1 MNYTRE
7 RKIIIMMHNDKIEEK
22 LKTLPDNPGVYLMK
36 NSNGKI
42 IYVGKAV
49 VLKNRVRQYFRKTEK
64 TARIEKMV
72 SLIHDFEYIITDTED
87 EALILECNLIKKY
100 KPKFNVLLKDDKTYP
115 YIKVGEKNGRPLI
128 QLTRNLVKDGSKYY
142 GPYPSVW
149 SAKEMIK
156 YIKDIYMSIL
166 NRPFLDETLKNEEKE
181 KIYQEIEC
189 YLGNIDKDIK
199 KLKEQMEKASDNQ
212 EFERAIELRDRITN
226 LERAGKKQKVSNFLH
241 KSIDVI
247 GIAGN
252 NLETHLTIF
261 EVRGSNLDNKKTII
275 LKDTEDIEQEE
286 IIENYIMQ
294 TYGAS
299 DNTLDIPEKIMVKQI
314 LPHHNSLEKIISE
327 KIGNKVEII
336 VPKKGEKL
344 KFVELAEQNSQI
356 SLKNSTRNEEIILNE
371 LKQLLSL
378 KDIPRRIEMYDISNI
393 SGDYTVAGIATLIN
407 GKISKKDFRKFN
419 IKETIGQN
427 DFASMKEIIT
437 RRLKHTLDGKIGLRK
452 YSRYDNSR
460 WWKRSAY

>member
-7 RKIIIMMHNDKIEEK
+7 RKIIIMMHNDDKIEEK

-115 YIKVGEKNGRPLI
+115 YIKVGEKNGKPII

-181 KIYQEIEC
+181 KIY
-189 YLGNIDKDIK
+189 
-199 KLKEQMEKASDNQ
+199 
-212 EFERAIELRDRITN
+212 
-226 LERAGKKQKVSNFLH
+226 
-241 KSIDVI
+241 
-247 GIAGN
+247 
-252 NLETHLTIF
+252 
-261 EVRGSNLDNKKTII
+261 
-275 LKDTEDIEQEE
+275 
-286 IIENYIMQ
+286 
-294 TYGAS
+294 
-299 DNTLDIPEKIMVKQI
+299 
-314 LPHHNSLEKIISE
+314 
-327 KIGNKVEII
+327 
-336 VPKKGEKL
+336 
-344 KFVELAEQNSQI
+344 
-356 SLKNSTRNEEIILNE
+356 
-371 LKQLLSL
+371 
-378 KDIPRRIEMYDISNI
+378 
-393 SGDYTVAGIATLIN
+393 
-407 GKISKKDFRKFN
+407 
-419 IKETIGQN
+419 
-427 DFASMKEIIT
+427 KEIK
-437 RRLKHTLDGKIGLRK
+437 RVLSRK
-452 YSRYDNSR
+452 Y
-460 WWKRSAY
+460 

>member
-7 RKIIIMMHNDKIEEK
+7 RKIIIMMHNDDKIEEK

-49 VLKNRVRQYFRKTEK
+49 ILKNRVRQYFRKTEK

-115 YIKVGEKNGRPLI
+115 YIKVGEKNGKPII

-181 KIYQEIEC
+181 KIYQEI
-189 YLGNIDKDIK
+189 K
-199 KLKEQMEKASDNQ
+199 
-212 EFERAIELRDRITN
+212 R
-226 LERAGKKQKVSNFLH
+226 V
-241 KSIDVI
+241 
-247 GIAGN
+247 
-252 NLETHLTIF
+252 
-261 EVRGSNLDNKKTII
+261 
-275 LKDTEDIEQEE
+275 
-286 IIENYIMQ
+286 
-294 TYGAS
+294 
-299 DNTLDIPEKIMVKQI
+299 
-314 LPHHNSLEKIISE
+314 
-327 KIGNKVEII
+327 
-336 VPKKGEKL
+336 
-344 KFVELAEQNSQI
+344 
-356 SLKNSTRNEEIILNE
+356 
-371 LKQLLSL
+371 LS
-378 KDIPRRIEMYDISNI
+378 
-393 SGDYTVAGIATLIN
+393 
-407 GKISKKDFRKFN
+407 
-419 IKETIGQN
+419 
-427 DFASMKEIIT
+427 
-437 RRLKHTLDGKIGLRK
+437 RK
-452 YSRYDNSR
+452 YR
-460 WWKRSAY
+460 

>member
-7 RKIIIMMHNDKIEEK
+7 RKIIIMMHNDDKIEEK

-166 NRPFLDETLKNEEKE
+166 NRPFLDENLKNEEKE
-181 KIYQEIEC
+181 KIYQEI
-189 YLGNIDKDIK
+189 K
-199 KLKEQMEKASDNQ
+199 
-212 EFERAIELRDRITN
+212 R
-226 LERAGKKQKVSNFLH
+226 V
-241 KSIDVI
+241 
-247 GIAGN
+247 
-252 NLETHLTIF
+252 
-261 EVRGSNLDNKKTII
+261 
-275 LKDTEDIEQEE
+275 
-286 IIENYIMQ
+286 
-294 TYGAS
+294 
-299 DNTLDIPEKIMVKQI
+299 
-314 LPHHNSLEKIISE
+314 
-327 KIGNKVEII
+327 
-336 VPKKGEKL
+336 
-344 KFVELAEQNSQI
+344 
-356 SLKNSTRNEEIILNE
+356 
-371 LKQLLSL
+371 LS
-378 KDIPRRIEMYDISNI
+378 
-393 SGDYTVAGIATLIN
+393 
-407 GKISKKDFRKFN
+407 
-419 IKETIGQN
+419 
-427 DFASMKEIIT
+427 
-437 RRLKHTLDGKIGLRK
+437 RK
-452 YSRYDNSR
+452 YR
-460 WWKRSAY
+460 

>member
-128 QLTRNLVKDGSKYY
+128 QLTRNLAKDGSKYY

-181 KIYQEIEC
+181 KIYQEI
-189 YLGNIDKDIK
+189 K
-199 KLKEQMEKASDNQ
+199 
-212 EFERAIELRDRITN
+212 R
-226 LERAGKKQKVSNFLH
+226 V
-241 KSIDVI
+241 
-247 GIAGN
+247 
-252 NLETHLTIF
+252 
-261 EVRGSNLDNKKTII
+261 
-275 LKDTEDIEQEE
+275 
-286 IIENYIMQ
+286 
-294 TYGAS
+294 
-299 DNTLDIPEKIMVKQI
+299 
-314 LPHHNSLEKIISE
+314 
-327 KIGNKVEII
+327 
-336 VPKKGEKL
+336 
-344 KFVELAEQNSQI
+344 
-356 SLKNSTRNEEIILNE
+356 
-371 LKQLLSL
+371 LS
-378 KDIPRRIEMYDISNI
+378 
-393 SGDYTVAGIATLIN
+393 
-407 GKISKKDFRKFN
+407 
-419 IKETIGQN
+419 
-427 DFASMKEIIT
+427 
-437 RRLKHTLDGKIGLRK
+437 RK
-452 YSRYDNSR
+452 YR
-460 WWKRSAY
+460 

>member
-1 MNYTRE
+1 MNYIRE

-22 LKTLPDNPGVYLMK
+22 LSTLPENPGVYLMK

-49 VLKNRVRQYFRKTEK
+49 VLKNRVRQYFRKNEK

-181 KIYQEIEC
+181 KIYQEI
-189 YLGNIDKDIK
+189 K
-199 KLKEQMEKASDNQ
+199 
-212 EFERAIELRDRITN
+212 R
-226 LERAGKKQKVSNFLH
+226 V
-241 KSIDVI
+241 
-247 GIAGN
+247 
-252 NLETHLTIF
+252 
-261 EVRGSNLDNKKTII
+261 
-275 LKDTEDIEQEE
+275 
-286 IIENYIMQ
+286 
-294 TYGAS
+294 
-299 DNTLDIPEKIMVKQI
+299 
-314 LPHHNSLEKIISE
+314 
-327 KIGNKVEII
+327 
-336 VPKKGEKL
+336 
-344 KFVELAEQNSQI
+344 
-356 SLKNSTRNEEIILNE
+356 
-371 LKQLLSL
+371 LS
-378 KDIPRRIEMYDISNI
+378 
-393 SGDYTVAGIATLIN
+393 
-407 GKISKKDFRKFN
+407 
-419 IKETIGQN
+419 
-427 DFASMKEIIT
+427 
-437 RRLKHTLDGKIGLRK
+437 RK
-452 YSRYDNSR
+452 YR
-460 WWKRSAY
+460 

>member
-1 MNYTRE
+1 MNYIRE

-128 QLTRNLVKDGSKYY
+128 QLTRNLVKDGNKYY

-181 KIYQEIEC
+181 KIYQEI
-189 YLGNIDKDIK
+189 K
-199 KLKEQMEKASDNQ
+199 
-212 EFERAIELRDRITN
+212 R
-226 LERAGKKQKVSNFLH
+226 V
-241 KSIDVI
+241 
-247 GIAGN
+247 
-252 NLETHLTIF
+252 
-261 EVRGSNLDNKKTII
+261 
-275 LKDTEDIEQEE
+275 
-286 IIENYIMQ
+286 
-294 TYGAS
+294 
-299 DNTLDIPEKIMVKQI
+299 
-314 LPHHNSLEKIISE
+314 
-327 KIGNKVEII
+327 
-336 VPKKGEKL
+336 
-344 KFVELAEQNSQI
+344 
-356 SLKNSTRNEEIILNE
+356 
-371 LKQLLSL
+371 LS
-378 KDIPRRIEMYDISNI
+378 
-393 SGDYTVAGIATLIN
+393 
-407 GKISKKDFRKFN
+407 
-419 IKETIGQN
+419 
-427 DFASMKEIIT
+427 
-437 RRLKHTLDGKIGLRK
+437 RK
-452 YSRYDNSR
+452 YR
-460 WWKRSAY
+460 

>member
-7 RKIIIMMHNDKIEEK
+7 RKIIIMMHNDKIEKK

-166 NRPFLDETLKNEEKE
+166 NRPFLDENLKNEEKE
-181 KIYQEIEC
+181 KIYQEI
-189 YLGNIDKDIK
+189 K
-199 KLKEQMEKASDNQ
+199 
-212 EFERAIELRDRITN
+212 R
-226 LERAGKKQKVSNFLH
+226 V
-241 KSIDVI
+241 
-247 GIAGN
+247 
-252 NLETHLTIF
+252 
-261 EVRGSNLDNKKTII
+261 
-275 LKDTEDIEQEE
+275 
-286 IIENYIMQ
+286 
-294 TYGAS
+294 
-299 DNTLDIPEKIMVKQI
+299 
-314 LPHHNSLEKIISE
+314 
-327 KIGNKVEII
+327 
-336 VPKKGEKL
+336 
-344 KFVELAEQNSQI
+344 
-356 SLKNSTRNEEIILNE
+356 
-371 LKQLLSL
+371 LS
-378 KDIPRRIEMYDISNI
+378 
-393 SGDYTVAGIATLIN
+393 
-407 GKISKKDFRKFN
+407 
-419 IKETIGQN
+419 
-427 DFASMKEIIT
+427 
-437 RRLKHTLDGKIGLRK
+437 RK
-452 YSRYDNSR
+452 YR
-460 WWKRSAY
+460 

>member
-42 IYVGKAV
+42 IYVGKAI

-181 KIYQEIEC
+181 KIYQEI
-189 YLGNIDKDIK
+189 K
-199 KLKEQMEKASDNQ
+199 
-212 EFERAIELRDRITN
+212 R
-226 LERAGKKQKVSNFLH
+226 V
-241 KSIDVI
+241 
-247 GIAGN
+247 
-252 NLETHLTIF
+252 
-261 EVRGSNLDNKKTII
+261 
-275 LKDTEDIEQEE
+275 
-286 IIENYIMQ
+286 
-294 TYGAS
+294 
-299 DNTLDIPEKIMVKQI
+299 
-314 LPHHNSLEKIISE
+314 
-327 KIGNKVEII
+327 
-336 VPKKGEKL
+336 
-344 KFVELAEQNSQI
+344 
-356 SLKNSTRNEEIILNE
+356 
-371 LKQLLSL
+371 LS
-378 KDIPRRIEMYDISNI
+378 
-393 SGDYTVAGIATLIN
+393 
-407 GKISKKDFRKFN
+407 
-419 IKETIGQN
+419 
-427 DFASMKEIIT
+427 
-437 RRLKHTLDGKIGLRK
+437 RK
-452 YSRYDNSR
+452 YR
-460 WWKRSAY
+460 

>member
-1 MNYTRE
+1 MNYIRE

-22 LKTLPDNPGVYLMK
+22 LSTLPENPGVYLMK

-49 VLKNRVRQYFRKTEK
+49 ILKNRVRQYFRKTEK

-181 KIYQEIEC
+181 KIYQEI
-189 YLGNIDKDIK
+189 K
-199 KLKEQMEKASDNQ
+199 
-212 EFERAIELRDRITN
+212 R
-226 LERAGKKQKVSNFLH
+226 V
-241 KSIDVI
+241 
-247 GIAGN
+247 
-252 NLETHLTIF
+252 
-261 EVRGSNLDNKKTII
+261 
-275 LKDTEDIEQEE
+275 
-286 IIENYIMQ
+286 
-294 TYGAS
+294 
-299 DNTLDIPEKIMVKQI
+299 
-314 LPHHNSLEKIISE
+314 
-327 KIGNKVEII
+327 
-336 VPKKGEKL
+336 
-344 KFVELAEQNSQI
+344 
-356 SLKNSTRNEEIILNE
+356 
-371 LKQLLSL
+371 LS
-378 KDIPRRIEMYDISNI
+378 
-393 SGDYTVAGIATLIN
+393 
-407 GKISKKDFRKFN
+407 
-419 IKETIGQN
+419 
-427 DFASMKEIIT
+427 
-437 RRLKHTLDGKIGLRK
+437 RK
-452 YSRYDNSR
+452 YR
-460 WWKRSAY
+460 

>member
-115 YIKVGEKNGRPLI
+115 YIKVGEKNGKPLI

-181 KIYQEIEC
+181 KIYQEI
-189 YLGNIDKDIK
+189 K
-199 KLKEQMEKASDNQ
+199 
-212 EFERAIELRDRITN
+212 R
-226 LERAGKKQKVSNFLH
+226 V
-241 KSIDVI
+241 
-247 GIAGN
+247 
-252 NLETHLTIF
+252 
-261 EVRGSNLDNKKTII
+261 
-275 LKDTEDIEQEE
+275 
-286 IIENYIMQ
+286 
-294 TYGAS
+294 
-299 DNTLDIPEKIMVKQI
+299 
-314 LPHHNSLEKIISE
+314 
-327 KIGNKVEII
+327 
-336 VPKKGEKL
+336 
-344 KFVELAEQNSQI
+344 
-356 SLKNSTRNEEIILNE
+356 
-371 LKQLLSL
+371 LS
-378 KDIPRRIEMYDISNI
+378 
-393 SGDYTVAGIATLIN
+393 
-407 GKISKKDFRKFN
+407 
-419 IKETIGQN
+419 
-427 DFASMKEIIT
+427 
-437 RRLKHTLDGKIGLRK
+437 RK
-452 YSRYDNSR
+452 YR
-460 WWKRSAY
+460 

>member
-115 YIKVGEKNGRPLI
+115 YIKVGEKNGKPII

-166 NRPFLDETLKNEEKE
+166 NRHFLDENLKNKEKE
-181 KIYQEIEC
+181 KIYQEI
-189 YLGNIDKDIK
+189 K
-199 KLKEQMEKASDNQ
+199 
-212 EFERAIELRDRITN
+212 R
-226 LERAGKKQKVSNFLH
+226 V
-241 KSIDVI
+241 
-247 GIAGN
+247 
-252 NLETHLTIF
+252 
-261 EVRGSNLDNKKTII
+261 
-275 LKDTEDIEQEE
+275 
-286 IIENYIMQ
+286 
-294 TYGAS
+294 
-299 DNTLDIPEKIMVKQI
+299 
-314 LPHHNSLEKIISE
+314 
-327 KIGNKVEII
+327 
-336 VPKKGEKL
+336 
-344 KFVELAEQNSQI
+344 
-356 SLKNSTRNEEIILNE
+356 
-371 LKQLLSL
+371 LS
-378 KDIPRRIEMYDISNI
+378 
-393 SGDYTVAGIATLIN
+393 
-407 GKISKKDFRKFN
+407 
-419 IKETIGQN
+419 
-427 DFASMKEIIT
+427 
-437 RRLKHTLDGKIGLRK
+437 RK
-452 YSRYDNSR
+452 YR
-460 WWKRSAY
+460 

>member
-87 EALILECNLIKKY
+87 EALILECTLIKKY

-166 NRPFLDETLKNEEKE
+166 NRPFLDESLKKEEKE
-181 KIYQEIEC
+181 KIYQEI
-189 YLGNIDKDIK
+189 K
-199 KLKEQMEKASDNQ
+199 
-212 EFERAIELRDRITN
+212 R
-226 LERAGKKQKVSNFLH
+226 V
-241 KSIDVI
+241 
-247 GIAGN
+247 
-252 NLETHLTIF
+252 
-261 EVRGSNLDNKKTII
+261 
-275 LKDTEDIEQEE
+275 
-286 IIENYIMQ
+286 
-294 TYGAS
+294 
-299 DNTLDIPEKIMVKQI
+299 
-314 LPHHNSLEKIISE
+314 
-327 KIGNKVEII
+327 
-336 VPKKGEKL
+336 
-344 KFVELAEQNSQI
+344 
-356 SLKNSTRNEEIILNE
+356 
-371 LKQLLSL
+371 LS
-378 KDIPRRIEMYDISNI
+378 
-393 SGDYTVAGIATLIN
+393 
-407 GKISKKDFRKFN
+407 
-419 IKETIGQN
+419 
-427 DFASMKEIIT
+427 
-437 RRLKHTLDGKIGLRK
+437 RK
-452 YSRYDNSR
+452 Y
-460 WWKRSAY
+460 

>member
-87 EALILECNLIKKY
+87 EALILECTLIKKY

-166 NRPFLDETLKNEEKE
+166 NRPFLDENLKNEEKE
-181 KIYQEIEC
+181 KINQEI
-189 YLGNIDKDIK
+189 K
-199 KLKEQMEKASDNQ
+199 
-212 EFERAIELRDRITN
+212 R
-226 LERAGKKQKVSNFLH
+226 V
-241 KSIDVI
+241 
-247 GIAGN
+247 
-252 NLETHLTIF
+252 
-261 EVRGSNLDNKKTII
+261 
-275 LKDTEDIEQEE
+275 
-286 IIENYIMQ
+286 
-294 TYGAS
+294 
-299 DNTLDIPEKIMVKQI
+299 
-314 LPHHNSLEKIISE
+314 
-327 KIGNKVEII
+327 
-336 VPKKGEKL
+336 
-344 KFVELAEQNSQI
+344 
-356 SLKNSTRNEEIILNE
+356 
-371 LKQLLSL
+371 LS
-378 KDIPRRIEMYDISNI
+378 
-393 SGDYTVAGIATLIN
+393 
-407 GKISKKDFRKFN
+407 
-419 IKETIGQN
+419 
-427 DFASMKEIIT
+427 
-437 RRLKHTLDGKIGLRK
+437 RK
-452 YSRYDNSR
+452 YR
-460 WWKRSAY
+460 

>member
-128 QLTRNLVKDGSKYY
+128 QLTRNLAKDGSKYY

-181 KIYQEIEC
+181 KIY
-189 YLGNIDKDIK
+189 
-199 KLKEQMEKASDNQ
+199 
-212 EFERAIELRDRITN
+212 
-226 LERAGKKQKVSNFLH
+226 
-241 KSIDVI
+241 
-247 GIAGN
+247 
-252 NLETHLTIF
+252 
-261 EVRGSNLDNKKTII
+261 
-275 LKDTEDIEQEE
+275 
-286 IIENYIMQ
+286 
-294 TYGAS
+294 
-299 DNTLDIPEKIMVKQI
+299 
-314 LPHHNSLEKIISE
+314 
-327 KIGNKVEII
+327 
-336 VPKKGEKL
+336 
-344 KFVELAEQNSQI
+344 
-356 SLKNSTRNEEIILNE
+356 
-371 LKQLLSL
+371 
-378 KDIPRRIEMYDISNI
+378 
-393 SGDYTVAGIATLIN
+393 
-407 GKISKKDFRKFN
+407 
-419 IKETIGQN
+419 
-427 DFASMKEIIT
+427 KEIK
-437 RRLKHTLDGKIGLRK
+437 RVLSRK
-452 YSRYDNSR
+452 Y
-460 WWKRSAY
+460 

>member
-1 MNYTRE
+1 MNYIRE

-49 VLKNRVRQYFRKTEK
+49 ILKNRVRQYFRKNEK

-115 YIKVGEKNGRPLI
+115 YIKVGEKNGKPII

-181 KIYQEIEC
+181 KIY
-189 YLGNIDKDIK
+189 
-199 KLKEQMEKASDNQ
+199 
-212 EFERAIELRDRITN
+212 
-226 LERAGKKQKVSNFLH
+226 
-241 KSIDVI
+241 
-247 GIAGN
+247 
-252 NLETHLTIF
+252 
-261 EVRGSNLDNKKTII
+261 
-275 LKDTEDIEQEE
+275 
-286 IIENYIMQ
+286 
-294 TYGAS
+294 
-299 DNTLDIPEKIMVKQI
+299 
-314 LPHHNSLEKIISE
+314 
-327 KIGNKVEII
+327 
-336 VPKKGEKL
+336 
-344 KFVELAEQNSQI
+344 
-356 SLKNSTRNEEIILNE
+356 
-371 LKQLLSL
+371 
-378 KDIPRRIEMYDISNI
+378 
-393 SGDYTVAGIATLIN
+393 
-407 GKISKKDFRKFN
+407 
-419 IKETIGQN
+419 
-427 DFASMKEIIT
+427 KEIK
-437 RRLKHTLDGKIGLRK
+437 RVLSRK
-452 YSRYDNSR
+452 Y
-460 WWKRSAY
+460 

>member
-7 RKIIIMMHNDKIEEK
+7 RKIIIMIHNDKIEEK

-166 NRPFLDETLKNEEKE
+166 NRPFLDENLKNEEKE
-181 KIYQEIEC
+181 KIYQEI
-189 YLGNIDKDIK
+189 K
-199 KLKEQMEKASDNQ
+199 
-212 EFERAIELRDRITN
+212 R
-226 LERAGKKQKVSNFLH
+226 V
-241 KSIDVI
+241 
-247 GIAGN
+247 
-252 NLETHLTIF
+252 
-261 EVRGSNLDNKKTII
+261 
-275 LKDTEDIEQEE
+275 
-286 IIENYIMQ
+286 
-294 TYGAS
+294 
-299 DNTLDIPEKIMVKQI
+299 
-314 LPHHNSLEKIISE
+314 
-327 KIGNKVEII
+327 
-336 VPKKGEKL
+336 
-344 KFVELAEQNSQI
+344 
-356 SLKNSTRNEEIILNE
+356 
-371 LKQLLSL
+371 LS
-378 KDIPRRIEMYDISNI
+378 
-393 SGDYTVAGIATLIN
+393 
-407 GKISKKDFRKFN
+407 
-419 IKETIGQN
+419 
-427 DFASMKEIIT
+427 
-437 RRLKHTLDGKIGLRK
+437 RK
-452 YSRYDNSR
+452 YR
-460 WWKRSAY
+460 

>member
-166 NRPFLDETLKNEEKE
+166 NRPFLDEILKNEEKE
-181 KIYQEIEC
+181 KIYQEI
-189 YLGNIDKDIK
+189 K
-199 KLKEQMEKASDNQ
+199 
-212 EFERAIELRDRITN
+212 R
-226 LERAGKKQKVSNFLH
+226 V
-241 KSIDVI
+241 
-247 GIAGN
+247 
-252 NLETHLTIF
+252 
-261 EVRGSNLDNKKTII
+261 
-275 LKDTEDIEQEE
+275 
-286 IIENYIMQ
+286 
-294 TYGAS
+294 
-299 DNTLDIPEKIMVKQI
+299 
-314 LPHHNSLEKIISE
+314 
-327 KIGNKVEII
+327 
-336 VPKKGEKL
+336 
-344 KFVELAEQNSQI
+344 
-356 SLKNSTRNEEIILNE
+356 
-371 LKQLLSL
+371 LS
-378 KDIPRRIEMYDISNI
+378 
-393 SGDYTVAGIATLIN
+393 
-407 GKISKKDFRKFN
+407 
-419 IKETIGQN
+419 
-427 DFASMKEIIT
+427 
-437 RRLKHTLDGKIGLRK
+437 RK
-452 YSRYDNSR
+452 YR
-460 WWKRSAY
+460 

>member
-1 MNYTRE
+1 MNYIRE
-7 RKIIIMMHNDKIEEK
+7 RKIIIMMHNDKIEQK

-115 YIKVGEKNGRPLI
+115 YIKVGEKNGKPII

-181 KIYQEIEC
+181 KIY
-189 YLGNIDKDIK
+189 
-199 KLKEQMEKASDNQ
+199 
-212 EFERAIELRDRITN
+212 
-226 LERAGKKQKVSNFLH
+226 
-241 KSIDVI
+241 
-247 GIAGN
+247 
-252 NLETHLTIF
+252 
-261 EVRGSNLDNKKTII
+261 
-275 LKDTEDIEQEE
+275 
-286 IIENYIMQ
+286 
-294 TYGAS
+294 
-299 DNTLDIPEKIMVKQI
+299 
-314 LPHHNSLEKIISE
+314 
-327 KIGNKVEII
+327 
-336 VPKKGEKL
+336 
-344 KFVELAEQNSQI
+344 
-356 SLKNSTRNEEIILNE
+356 
-371 LKQLLSL
+371 
-378 KDIPRRIEMYDISNI
+378 
-393 SGDYTVAGIATLIN
+393 
-407 GKISKKDFRKFN
+407 
-419 IKETIGQN
+419 
-427 DFASMKEIIT
+427 KEIK
-437 RRLKHTLDGKIGLRK
+437 RVLSRK
-452 YSRYDNSR
+452 Y
-460 WWKRSAY
+460 

>member
-1 MNYTRE
+1 MNYIRE

-166 NRPFLDETLKNEEKE
+166 NRPFLDEILKNEEKE
-181 KIYQEIEC
+181 KIYQEI
-189 YLGNIDKDIK
+189 K
-199 KLKEQMEKASDNQ
+199 
-212 EFERAIELRDRITN
+212 R
-226 LERAGKKQKVSNFLH
+226 V
-241 KSIDVI
+241 
-247 GIAGN
+247 
-252 NLETHLTIF
+252 
-261 EVRGSNLDNKKTII
+261 
-275 LKDTEDIEQEE
+275 
-286 IIENYIMQ
+286 
-294 TYGAS
+294 
-299 DNTLDIPEKIMVKQI
+299 
-314 LPHHNSLEKIISE
+314 
-327 KIGNKVEII
+327 
-336 VPKKGEKL
+336 
-344 KFVELAEQNSQI
+344 
-356 SLKNSTRNEEIILNE
+356 
-371 LKQLLSL
+371 LS
-378 KDIPRRIEMYDISNI
+378 
-393 SGDYTVAGIATLIN
+393 
-407 GKISKKDFRKFN
+407 
-419 IKETIGQN
+419 
-427 DFASMKEIIT
+427 
-437 RRLKHTLDGKIGLRK
+437 RK
-452 YSRYDNSR
+452 YR
-460 WWKRSAY
+460 

>member
-1 MNYTRE
+1 MNYIRE

-49 VLKNRVRQYFRKTEK
+49 VLKNRVRQYFRKNEK

-166 NRPFLDETLKNEEKE
+166 NRPFLDENLKNEEKE
-181 KIYQEIEC
+181 KIYQEI
-189 YLGNIDKDIK
+189 K
-199 KLKEQMEKASDNQ
+199 
-212 EFERAIELRDRITN
+212 R
-226 LERAGKKQKVSNFLH
+226 V
-241 KSIDVI
+241 
-247 GIAGN
+247 
-252 NLETHLTIF
+252 
-261 EVRGSNLDNKKTII
+261 
-275 LKDTEDIEQEE
+275 
-286 IIENYIMQ
+286 
-294 TYGAS
+294 
-299 DNTLDIPEKIMVKQI
+299 
-314 LPHHNSLEKIISE
+314 
-327 KIGNKVEII
+327 
-336 VPKKGEKL
+336 
-344 KFVELAEQNSQI
+344 
-356 SLKNSTRNEEIILNE
+356 
-371 LKQLLSL
+371 LS
-378 KDIPRRIEMYDISNI
+378 
-393 SGDYTVAGIATLIN
+393 
-407 GKISKKDFRKFN
+407 
-419 IKETIGQN
+419 
-427 DFASMKEIIT
+427 
-437 RRLKHTLDGKIGLRK
+437 RK
-452 YSRYDNSR
+452 YR
-460 WWKRSAY
+460 

>member
-1 MNYTRE
+1 
-7 RKIIIMMHNDKIEEK
+7 MHNDKIEEK

-142 GPYPSVW
+142 GPYPSVR

-181 KIYQEIEC
+181 KIYQEI
-189 YLGNIDKDIK
+189 K
-199 KLKEQMEKASDNQ
+199 
-212 EFERAIELRDRITN
+212 R
-226 LERAGKKQKVSNFLH
+226 V
-241 KSIDVI
+241 
-247 GIAGN
+247 
-252 NLETHLTIF
+252 
-261 EVRGSNLDNKKTII
+261 
-275 LKDTEDIEQEE
+275 
-286 IIENYIMQ
+286 
-294 TYGAS
+294 
-299 DNTLDIPEKIMVKQI
+299 
-314 LPHHNSLEKIISE
+314 
-327 KIGNKVEII
+327 
-336 VPKKGEKL
+336 
-344 KFVELAEQNSQI
+344 
-356 SLKNSTRNEEIILNE
+356 
-371 LKQLLSL
+371 LS
-378 KDIPRRIEMYDISNI
+378 
-393 SGDYTVAGIATLIN
+393 
-407 GKISKKDFRKFN
+407 
-419 IKETIGQN
+419 
-427 DFASMKEIIT
+427 
-437 RRLKHTLDGKIGLRK
+437 RK
-452 YSRYDNSR
+452 YR
-460 WWKRSAY
+460 